1 MSLFLL
7 LLLAAVVLG
16 LIGAVVHGP
25 GRLLAVGAVLLVAAP
40 ATGCGGCAAAP
51 ARCADRPAAA

>member
-40 ATGCGGCAAAP
+40 GYGLWRLRGR
-51 ARCADRPAAA
+51 ARPVR